1 MRSERAPAAID
12 PDFELFWKRYPNK
25 TAKAKALASW
35 RKMRPPVKLVM
46 DALAWQ
52 VNQPK
57 WTKDGGEFVPHAAT
71 WLNQSRWQDEPFNAP
86 MDVDPNEA
94 MWERVNAKLAGRVGG
109 VR

>member
-1 MRSERAPAAID
+1 VRTERAPSAID

-35 RKMRPPVKLVM
+35 RKMRPPVKLVL

-86 MDVDPNEA
+86 ADDFA
-94 MWERVNAKLAGRVGG
+94 ATWDRVTAKMAQKAGAR
-109 VR
+109 